1 MTATA
6 PESLDERWTALEAH
20 RARLVQLGV
29 RRLGSRPD
37 AEDCASEARRFV
49 HAIARLCV
57 CSCVFFGT
65 GLVSAEATAAA
76 SQAQRLGAVNQF
88 DAGSAEVTTLVD
100 IPRTAT
106 LAGTFCELPQ
116 EDRITG
122 TAAVVLVTL
131 IRVPY
136 NTYDA
141 IHYNA
146 VFSFGRYTTPTGR
159 RLAFDTACSADRT
172 LIAGTYRVT
181 VQHSAGRHRGLRV
194 DRLGIASPAGAW
206 TDCMITPGS
215 RQLPAEVAYS
225 PACPPGEATTLD
237 WQGTAGGQAYFS
249 GGLYNGQAGEYGVG
263 MSYQVVGDAHP
274 EGELVSFLPF
284 NG

>member
-1 MTATA
+1 M
-6 PESLDERWTALEAH
+6 
-20 RARLVQLGV
+20 
-29 RRLGSRPD
+29 
-37 AEDCASEARRFV
+37 
-49 HAIARLCV
+49 
-57 CSCVFFGT
+57 
-65 GLVSAEATAAA
+65 
-76 SQAQRLGAVNQF
+76 
-88 DAGSAEVTTLVD
+88 D

-141 IHYNA
+141 IHDNA

-181 VQHSAGRHRGLRV
+181 VQHSAGTASVQLRLAGLSGDVVINNWSRSRGQLQV
-194 DRLGIASPAGAW
+194 PAPLPPTNVTSPVAAEYATTGDLAEQGVIEDFAWIDLGIASPAGAW

-225 PACPPGEATTLD
+225 PACPTGEATTLD

>member
-122 TAAVVLVTL
+122 TGAVVLVTL

-141 IHYNA
+141 IHDNA

-181 VQHSAGRHRGLRV
+181 VQHSAGTASVQLRLAGLSGDVVINNWFRSRGQLQV
-194 DRLGIASPAGAW
+194 PAPLPPTNVTSPVA
-206 TDCMITPGS
+206 
-215 RQLPAEVAYS
+215 AEY
-225 PACPPGEATTLD
+225 ATTGDLAE
-237 WQGTAGGQAYFS
+237 QGVIEDFAWIDLASLPQQVPGPTA
-249 GGLYNGQAGEYGVG
+249 
-263 MSYQVVGDAHP
+263 
-274 EGELVSFLPF
+274 
-284 NG
+284 